1 MKRPVMI
8 MAGGTGGHIL
18 PALAVARLLRE
29 RGIPV
34 LWLGSRGGMEARMV
48 PESGFELAAVE
59 IGGVRGKGWGTRL
72 AAPWR
77 LLKAVMQA
85 MAIMRAHRPQ
95 LVLGF
100 GGFVAGPGGLAA
112 RALGI
117 PLVIHEQNAIAGLTN
132 RVLARL
138 AKRVLAGYPGAFAEG
153 AEVIGN
159 PVRRDIA
166 ALPAPE
172 ERMAGRSG
180 PMRLLVL
187 GGSLGARALNEIVPQ
202 ALALLAPAERPEV
215 WHQVG
220 GKMVEEAYA
229 AYERAGLGATDSSG
243 TNRDLP
249 QGEPE
254 GGRAG
259 MAGIRIEPFI
269 ADMAAA
275 YGWADLVLCRAGA
288 LTVAELAAA
297 GVGSI
302 LVPFPHA
309 VDDHQ
314 THNAAVLADAG
325 AAELIQQNELSAG
338 RLAERLRALGMD
350 RARLLEMARRARAQA
365 RPDAAERVL
374 ELCAP
379 WLEELA

>member
-1 MKRPVMI
+1 MSRPVLI

-34 LWLGSRGGMEARMV
+34 LWLGSRGGMEARMA
-48 PESGFELAAVE
+48 PESGFELAEVE

-77 LLKAVMQA
+77 LLKAVLQA
-85 MAIMRAHRPQ
+85 MTIMRAHRPR

-138 AKRVLAGYPGAFAEG
+138 ARRVLAGYPGAFAQG

-159 PVRRDIA
+159 PVRPEIA
-166 ALPAPE
+166 ALPPPD
-172 ERMAGRSG
+172 ERMAGRQG
-180 PMRLLVL
+180 PLRLLVV
-187 GGSLGARALNEIVPQ
+187 GGSLGARALNETVPQ
-202 ALALLAPAERPEV
+202 ALALLAPSERPEV
-215 WHQVG
+215 WHQAG
-220 GKMVEEAYA
+220 GKMLEEAHA
-229 AYERAGLGATDSSG
+229 AYGKAGVAA
-243 TNRDLP
+243 RV
-249 QGEPE
+249 
-254 GGRAG
+254 
-259 MAGIRIEPFI
+259 EPFI

-297 GVGSI
+297 GVGSL

-325 AAELIQQNELSAG
+325 AAEIIQQHALTAG
-338 RLAERLRALGMD
+338 RLAERLRALGKD
-350 RARLLEMARRARAQA
+350 RARLVEMARRARAQA

-374 ELCAP
+374 ALCAP
-379 WLEELA
+379 WLEDNNA

>member
-1 MKRPVMI
+1 MSRPVMI

-18 PALAVARLLRE
+18 PALAVARLLRA
-29 RGIPV
+29 RGVPV

-48 PESGFELAAVE
+48 PEAGFELVEVE

-72 AAPWR
+72 SVPWR
-77 LLKAVMQA
+77 LFKAVLQA
-85 MAIMRAHRPQ
+85 VMIMRAHRPR

-138 AKRVLAGYPGAFAEG
+138 ARCVLAGYPGTFAQG

-159 PVRRDIA
+159 PVRPEIA
-166 ALPAPE
+166 ALPPPD
-172 ERMAGRSG
+172 ERMGGRHG
-180 PMRLLVL
+180 PLRLLVV
-187 GGSLGARALNEIVPQ
+187 GGSLGARALNETVPQ
-202 ALALLAPAERPEV
+202 ALALLAPSERPEV
-215 WHQVG
+215 WHQAG
-220 GKMVEEAYA
+220 GKMFDATRA
-229 AYERAGLGATDSSG
+229 AYGKAGVTA
-243 TNRDLP
+243 RV
-249 QGEPE
+249 
-254 GGRAG
+254 
-259 MAGIRIEPFI
+259 EPFI

-297 GVGSI
+297 GVGSL

-314 THNAAVLADAG
+314 THNAAVLAEAG
-325 AAELIQQNELSAG
+325 AAEIMQQHTLTAG
-338 RLAERLRALGMD
+338 RLAERLRALGKD
-350 RARLLEMARRARAQA
+350 RARLVEMARRARAQA
-365 RPDAAERVL
+365 RPDAAERML
-374 ELCAP
+374 DLCAP
-379 WLEELA
+379 WLEDHEA

>member
-1 MKRPVMI
+1 MTRPVMI

-34 LWLGSRGGMEARMV
+34 LWLGSRGGMEARMA

-59 IGGVRGKGWGTRL
+59 IGGVRGKGLGTRL

-77 LLKAVMQA
+77 LLKAVIQSMT
-85 MAIMRAHRPQ
+85 IMRAHRPR

-132 RVLARL
+132 RVLARM
-138 AKRVLAGYPGAFAEG
+138 ANRVLAGYPGAFAEG

-159 PVRRDIA
+159 PVRPDIA
-166 ALPAPE
+166 DLPGPD
-172 ERMAGRSG
+172 ERMAGRGG
-180 PMRLLVL
+180 PMRLLVV
-187 GGSLGARALNEIVPQ
+187 GGSLGARALNETVPQ
-202 ALALLAPAERPEV
+202 ALALLDPAERPEV
-215 WHQVG
+215 WHQAG
-220 GKMVEEAYA
+220 GKMVDEAYA
-229 AYERAGLGATDSSG
+229 AY
-243 TNRDLP
+243 
-249 QGEPE
+249 
-254 GGRAG
+254 GRAG
-259 MAGIRIEPFI
+259 VGGRVEPFI

-325 AAELIQQNELSAG
+325 AAELIQQNELTAG
-338 RLAERLRALGMD
+338 RLAERLRLLGTD

-374 ELCAP
+374 DLCAP
-379 WLEELA
+379 WLEENE

>member
-1 MKRPVMI
+1 MRPVMI

-34 LWLGSRGGMEARMV
+34 LWLGSRGGMEVRMA
-48 PESGFELAAVE
+48 PEAGFEFAAVE
-59 IGGVRGKGWGTRL
+59 IGGVRGKALGTRL

-77 LLKAVMQA
+77 LLKAVIQA
-85 MAIMRAHRPQ
+85 MRIMRAHRPR

-112 RALGI
+112 RALGF

-138 AKRVLAGYPGAFAEG
+138 ANRVLAGYPGAFANG
-153 AEVIGN
+153 AEVVGN
-159 PVRRDIA
+159 PVRPEIA
-166 ALPAPE
+166 ALPGPD
-172 ERMAGRSG
+172 ERMAGRGG
-180 PMRLLVL
+180 PMHLLVV
-187 GGSLGARALNEIVPQ
+187 GGSLGARALNETVPQ
-202 ALALLAPAERPEV
+202 ALALLAPSERPEV
-215 WHQVG
+215 WHQAG
-220 GKMVEEAYA
+220 SKMLEEAYA
-229 AYERAGLGATDSSG
+229 AY
-243 TNRDLP
+243 
-249 QGEPE
+249 
-254 GGRAG
+254 GRAG
-259 MAGIRIEPFI
+259 VAARVEPFI

-314 THNAAVLADAG
+314 TRNAAVLADAG
-325 AAELIQQNELSAG
+325 AAELIPQNELTAG
-338 RLAERLRALGMD
+338 RLAERLRLLGTD
-350 RARLLEMARRARAQA
+350 RARLLKMARRARALA

-374 ELCAP
+374 DRCAP
-379 WLEELA
+379 WLED

>member
-1 MKRPVMI
+1 MSQPVMI

-34 LWLGSRGGMEARMV
+34 LWLGSRGGMEARMA
-48 PESGFELAAVE
+48 PESGFELAEVE

-77 LLKAVMQA
+77 LLKAVLQA
-85 MAIMRAHRPQ
+85 MTIMRAHRPR

-138 AKRVLAGYPGAFAEG
+138 ANRVLAGYPGAFAQG

-159 PVRRDIA
+159 PVRPDIA
-166 ALPAPE
+166 ALPPPD
-172 ERMAGRSG
+172 ERMAGRQG
-180 PMRLLVL
+180 PLRLLVV
-187 GGSLGARALNEIVPQ
+187 GGSLGARALNETVPQ
-202 ALALLAPAERPEV
+202 ALALLAPSERPEV
-215 WHQVG
+215 WHQAG
-220 GKMVEEAYA
+220 GKMVDEAYA
-229 AYERAGLGATDSSG
+229 AY
-243 TNRDLP
+243 
-249 QGEPE
+249 
-254 GGRAG
+254 GRAG
-259 MAGIRIEPFI
+259 VAARVEPFI

-275 YGWADLVLCRAGA
+275 YAWADLVLCRAGA

-325 AAELIQQNELSAG
+325 AAELIQQYELTAG
-338 RLAERLRALGMD
+338 RLAERLRALGKD
-350 RARLLEMARRARAQA
+350 RARLVEMARRARAQA

-374 ELCAP
+374 DLCAP
-379 WLEELA
+379 WLEDNNA

>member
-1 MKRPVMI
+1 MTRPVMI

-34 LWLGSRGGMEARMV
+34 LWLGSRGGMEVRMA
-48 PESGFELAAVE
+48 PEAGFEIATVE

-77 LLKAVMQA
+77 LLKAVLQA
-85 MAIMRAHRPQ
+85 MTIMRAHRPR

-132 RVLARL
+132 RVLARM
-138 AKRVLAGYPGAFAEG
+138 ANRVLAGYPGAFAEG

-159 PVRRDIA
+159 PVRPDIA
-166 ALPAPE
+166 DLPGPD
-172 ERMAGRSG
+172 ERMAGRTG
-180 PMRLLVL
+180 PIRLLVV
-187 GGSLGARALNEIVPQ
+187 GGSLGARALNETVPQ
-202 ALALLAPAERPEV
+202 ALALLAPSERPEV
-215 WHQVG
+215 WHQAG
-220 GKMVEEAYA
+220 GKMVDEAHA
-229 AYERAGLGATDSSG
+229 AY
-243 TNRDLP
+243 
-249 QGEPE
+249 
-254 GGRAG
+254 GRAG
-259 MAGIRIEPFI
+259 VAARVEPFI

-275 YGWADLVLCRAGA
+275 YAWADLVLCRAGA

-325 AAELIQQNELSAG
+325 AAELIQQHELTAG
-338 RLAERLRALGMD
+338 RLAERLRALGKD
-350 RARLLEMARRARAQA
+350 RARLVEMACRARAQA
-365 RPDAAERVL
+365 RPDAAQRVL
-374 ELCAP
+374 DLCAP
-379 WLEELA
+379 WLEDNNA

>member
-1 MKRPVMI
+1 

-48 PESGFELAAVE
+48 PQSGFELAEVE
-59 IGGVRGKGWGTRL
+59 IGGLRGKDLGTRL

-77 LLKAVMQA
+77 LLRAVLQA
-85 MAIMRAHRPQ
+85 MAIMRAQRPR

-112 RALGI
+112 RLLGI

-138 AKRVLAGYPGAFAEG
+138 ANRVLAGYPGAFAAG

-159 PVRRDIA
+159 PVRPDIA
-166 ALPAPE
+166 ALPEPE
-172 ERMAGRSG
+172 ERMAGRQG
-180 PMRLLVL
+180 PLRLLVV
-187 GGSLGARALNEIVPQ
+187 GGSLGARALNETVPQ
-202 ALALLAPAERPEV
+202 ALALLAPKERPEV
-215 WHQVG
+215 WHQAG
-220 GKMVEEAYA
+220 SKLLEEARA
-229 AYERAGLGATDSSG
+229 AY
-243 TNRDLP
+243 
-249 QGEPE
+249 
-254 GGRAG
+254 GRAG
-259 MAGIRIEPFI
+259 VEARVEPFI

-275 YGWADLVLCRAGA
+275 YAWADLVLCRAGA

-297 GVGSI
+297 GVGSL

-314 THNAAVLADAG
+314 THNAAVLAEAG
-325 AAELIQQNELSAG
+325 AAEIIQQHELTAG
-338 RLAERLRALGMD
+338 RLAEWLRALGRE
-350 RARLLEMARRARAQA
+350 RALLMEMARRARAQA
-365 RPDAAERVL
+365 RPDAAARVL
-374 ELCAP
+374 ALCAP
-379 WLEELA
+379 WLEEHA